1 MLSYVESRVPK
12 NNKKEKLI
20 RMTIEKVI
28 DKKRMRA
35 MMVVVNTREERKEAE
50 VRARYLSTITSRF
63 T

>member
-1 MLSYVESRVPK
+1 MLSYVESRVSK

-20 RMTIEKVI
+20 RMTI
-28 DKKRMRA
+28 KKEIYKKGMRA
-35 MMVVVNTREERKEAE
+35 MMAVVDTRGERKEAE